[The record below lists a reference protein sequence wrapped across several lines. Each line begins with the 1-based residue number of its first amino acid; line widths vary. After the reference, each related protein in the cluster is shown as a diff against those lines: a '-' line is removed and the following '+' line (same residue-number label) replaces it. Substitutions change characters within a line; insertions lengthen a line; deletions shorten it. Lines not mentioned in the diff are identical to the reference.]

1 MKKGIHWQRQ
11 ATRLEKGEGKG
22 NDDTMGS
29 GWSKEGREKRSVSKK
44 GFDRELVHNLVKEKE
59 QEITKKRGAIGSRKG
74 GRSGQSLK
82 KALTENWLTTCSTS
96 SKKAISRH

>member
-1 MKKGIHWQRQ
+1 MDETEETVEEICKQLAWK
-11 ATRLEKGEGKG
+11 
-22 NDDTMGS
+22 
-29 GWSKEGREKRSVSKK
+29 
-44 GFDRELVHNLVKEKE
+44 KEKE
-59 QEITKKRGAIGSRKG
+59 QGITKKRGAIGSRKG